1 MTLSERL
8 KSFQLDSYREM
19 SERSGVSEYK
29 ISRIMNSKPTSD
41 EIRCLLKLCEYCFH
55 IHISEVLQPTMSI
68 QPSTLVSSRKETIN
82 GVQGRSVFY
91 REKQDKLHK

>member
-8 KSFQLDSYREM
+8 KSLQLDSYREM
-19 SERSGVSEYK
+19 SERSGVSQYK

-41 EIRCLLKLCEYCFH
+41 EIRSLIKLCEHCFG

-68 QPSTLVSSRKETIN
+68 QPSTLASSRKETIN
-82 GVQGRSVFY
+82 GVEGRVVFY
-91 REKQDKLHK
+91 RKKVRLETK